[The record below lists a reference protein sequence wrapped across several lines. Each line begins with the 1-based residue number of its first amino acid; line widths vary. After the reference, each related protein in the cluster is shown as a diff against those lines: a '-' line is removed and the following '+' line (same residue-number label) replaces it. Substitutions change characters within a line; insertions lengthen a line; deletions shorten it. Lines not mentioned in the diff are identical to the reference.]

1 MRQPINNTSRVPAYQ
16 NGRKSTVP
24 AISCVEPLPMIGEGL
39 GVVRS
44 LPGLMEVLR
53 TCPDKIDQ
61 GRSATFHHLDERM
74 NENILS
80 LLLLRQKKQIENF
93 LKVLKIQI

>member
-44 LPGLMEVLR
+44 LPG
-53 TCPDKIDQ
+53 
-61 GRSATFHHLDERM
+61 
-74 NENILS
+74 
-80 LLLLRQKKQIENF
+80 
-93 LKVLKIQI
+93 